1 MDALRG
7 VKLTDTN
14 LPCGLT
20 IDSFCSTEM
29 LRVVEER
36 NYRLQGIQLS
46 QLNRQFAT
54 AARESAT

>member
-1 MDALRG
+1 
-7 VKLTDTN
+7 
-14 LPCGLT
+14 LT